1 MENHFPV
8 GTTTRQE
15 SSREAIE
22 MTIRPVR
29 FGLAFLLLIAGSGQR
44 SSAQE
49 ADGAAKVLAQPS
61 DPKLSASV
69 AKHEF
74 RLLEPIVI
82 TVELSTTSPAAF
94 PVLVDPQFYR
104 MFRLKVERLDGGR
117 VHRTSY
123 FERIDG
129 VVFGT
134 KEGSIKRGHPLRAEL
149 VANLA
154 YDMTV
159 PGDYRITLACVWNGE
174 VGAIA
179 PEDTLPEDHR
189 PRRRGDR
196 SRDSGVE
203 HRSNPSSTPQ
213 EGTVQAAP
221 LIVTVKG
228 LPANVQ
234 DLAEER
240 NAGK

>member
-1 MENHFPV
+1 
-8 GTTTRQE
+8 
-15 SSREAIE
+15 

-29 FGLAFLLLIAGSGQR
+29 FGLALLLLITGGEQR
-44 SSAQE
+44 GLTQE
-49 ADGAAKVLAQPS
+49 ADGAAKVMAQPS

-69 AKHEF
+69 AKREY
-74 RLLEPIVI
+74 RMLEPIVI
-82 TVELSTTSPAAF
+82 AIELSTTSPAAF

-104 MFRLKVERLDGGR
+104 MFQLKVERLDGGR
-117 VHRTSY
+117 VRRTSY

-174 VGAIA
+174 IGAIA
-179 PEDTLPEDHR
+179 PEHIPPEEHR
-189 PRRRGDR
+189 LRRREDR
-196 SRDSGVE
+196 SQDSGVE
-203 HRSNPSSTPQ
+203 RRSNSSSTPQ
-213 EGTVQAAP
+213 EGLVQAAP

-240 NAGK
+240 NAGN